1 LKAGL
6 AVSRLARKRH
16 VESSKEELMRTMI
29 AGGLALGLLLA
40 GARNAMAQLDV
51 GDSGL
56 NACSQIDSLSKA
68 GNYSAAHEKAQA
80 CLTALDQKL
89 QGEVGKQFPQTVA
102 GWTRGN
108 LQQNTVAGFNNVS
121 ATYKKQTYSADVSLT
136 AGSGGSGSLGGL
148 IGGIARMGMQAGQ
161 QVKVA
166 GLPASVQ
173 TDGTIAVT
181 LDSGAFLTFKS
192 AAFSDQKSALAGLGD
207 LVNAFPVAQINK
219 TLK

>member
-1 LKAGL
+1 
-6 AVSRLARKRH
+6 
-16 VESSKEELMRTMI
+16 MRTMVT
-29 AGGLALGLLLA
+29 GGLALVLLLA
-40 GARNAMAQLDV
+40 GAQSALAQLDV

-80 CLTALDQKL
+80 CLEALDQKL

-121 ATYKKQTYSADVSLT
+121 ATYKKDKHSASVSLT
-136 AGSGGSGSLGGL
+136 AGSGGTGSLGSLLGGL
-148 IGGIARMGMQAGQ
+148 ARAGMQNGQ

-173 TDGTIAVT
+173 SDGTIAVT
-181 LDSGAFLTFKS
+181 LQSGAFLTFKS
-192 AAFSDQKSALAGLGD
+192 PDFSDQKSALAGLGD

-219 TLK
+219 TLR

>member
-1 LKAGL
+1 
-6 AVSRLARKRH
+6 
-16 VESSKEELMRTMI
+16 MRTMSS
-29 AGGLALGLLLA
+29 GGLALLLLL
-40 GARNAMAQLDV
+40 GAAHNALAQLDV

-56 NACSQIDSLSKA
+56 KSCSQIDGLSKA

-80 CLTALDQKL
+80 CLAALDQKL
-89 QGEVGKQFPQTVA
+89 QGEVGKLFPETVA

-108 LQQNTVAGFNNVS
+108 LQQNTVAGFNNIT
-121 ATYKKQTYSADVSLT
+121 ATYKKDKHSAEVSLT
-136 AGSGGSGSLGGL
+136 AGSGGSGTLGGL
-148 IGGIARMGMQAGQ
+148 IGGIARVGMQAGQ

-181 LDSGAFLTFKS
+181 LESGAFLTFKS
-192 AAFSDQKSALAGLGD
+192 PGFSDQKSALAGLGD

-219 TLK
+219 TLR

>member
-1 LKAGL
+1 
-6 AVSRLARKRH
+6 
-16 VESSKEELMRTMI
+16 MRTMI
-29 AGGLALGLLLA
+29 TGGLALVLLLA
-40 GARNAMAQLDV
+40 GAQSALAQLDV

-80 CLTALDQKL
+80 CLEALDQKL

-121 ATYKKQTYSADVSLT
+121 ATYKKDKHSASVSLT
-136 AGSGGSGSLGGL
+136 AGSGGTGSLGSLLGGL
-148 IGGIARMGMQAGQ
+148 ARAGMQNGQ

-173 TDGTIAVT
+173 SDGTIAVT
-181 LDSGAFLTFKS
+181 LQSGAFLTFKS
-192 AAFSDQKSALAGLGD
+192 PDFSDQKSALAGLGD

-219 TLK
+219 TLR

>member
-1 LKAGL
+1 
-6 AVSRLARKRH
+6 
-16 VESSKEELMRTMI
+16 
-29 AGGLALGLLLA
+29 
-40 GARNAMAQLDV
+40 
-51 GDSGL
+51 
-56 NACSQIDSLSKA
+56 LSKA

-80 CLTALDQKL
+80 CLEALDQKL

-108 LQQNTVAGFNNVS
+108 LQQNTVAGFNNIT
-121 ATYKKQTYSADVSLT
+121 ATYKKDKHSADVSLT
-136 AGSGGSGSLGGL
+136 AGTGGTGALGSLL
-148 IGGIARMGMQAGQ
+148 GGIARAGMQTGQ

-181 LDSGAFLTFKS
+181 LQSGAFLTFKS
-192 AAFSDQKSALAGLGD
+192 PEFSDQKSALAGLGD

-219 TLK
+219 TLR

>member
-1 LKAGL
+1 
-6 AVSRLARKRH
+6 
-16 VESSKEELMRTMI
+16 MRTMI
-29 AGGLALGLLLA
+29 SGGLALLLLLA
-40 GARNAMAQLDV
+40 GARNALAQLDV

-56 NACSQIDSLSKA
+56 SACAQIDGLSKA

-80 CLTALDQKL
+80 CLEALTQKL

-102 GWTRGN
+102 GWSRGN
-108 LQQNTVAGFNNVS
+108 LQQNTVAGFNNIT
-121 ATYKKQTYSADVSLT
+121 ATYKKDKHSADVSLT
-136 AGSGGSGSLGGL
+136 AGNGGSGAIGSLL
-148 IGGIARMGMQAGQ
+148 GGIARAGMQTGQ

-181 LDSGAFLTFKS
+181 LESGAFLTFKS
-192 AAFSDQKSALAGLGD
+192 PEFSDQKSALAGLGD

-219 TLK
+219 TLR

>member
-1 LKAGL
+1 M
-6 AVSRLARKRH
+6 S
-16 VESSKEELMRTMI
+16 
-29 AGGLALGLLLA
+29 GGLALVLLLA
-40 GARNAMAQLDV
+40 GARQAMAQLDV

-56 NACSQIDSLSKA
+56 GACSQIDALSKA
-68 GNYSAAHEKAQA
+68 GNYSAAHAKAQA
-80 CLTALDQKL
+80 CLEALDQKL
-89 QGEVGKQFPQTVA
+89 QGEVGKQFPATVA

-121 ATYKKQTYSADVSLT
+121 ASYRKDKHSAEVSLT
-136 AGSGGSGSLGGL
+136 AGTGGNGSLGGL
-148 IGGIARMGMQAGQ
+148 LGGIARAGMQTGQ

-181 LDSGAFLTFKS
+181 LDSGAFLTFKCPDF
-192 AAFSDQKSALAGLGD
+192 ADQKSALAGLGD

-219 TLK
+219 TLR